1 VEGGPVEQ
9 ILGGISVF
17 WWSVTDVGI
26 FLVTRE
32 SEFDAIDQ
40 YKFDDHKIVR
50 VGRLSAGVAPVGT
63 LNVSP
68 DGRWA
73 LVSYRTTESDLMMVD
88 DFK

>member
-9 ILGGISVF
+9 ILSGISVF

-26 FLVTRE
+26 FLITRE

-40 YKFDDHKIVR
+40 Y
-50 VGRLSAGVAPVGT
+50 
-63 LNVSP
+63 N
-68 DGRWA
+68 
-73 LVSYRTTESDLMMVD
+73 RTTESDLMMVD